1 MNATVPVQAAGIGA
15 PGGTRAAGVVV
26 LAGVCAALHLGKLP
40 PAIDALR
47 AGLGLTLVEAGFLL
61 SLIQLAG
68 MSIGAIFG
76 AVVDGLGARRSM
88 ITGLVV
94 LALASAV
101 GGVAP
106 SPAVLMATRAIESF
120 GFLLVAL
127 PGPGLVRQLVPP
139 GALAHMLGLWGAY
152 LPFGM
157 AVALLLGPV
166 AIEALGWR
174 AWWFGLAAV
183 TLAMAA
189 LVVRRVPTLPRPPAG
204 GGVAARLRFTLGAPG
219 PWLAA
224 LCFATYSSQWLAV
237 IGFLPTIV
245 APVVGTGLAV
255 GVLTALAAAVN
266 TVGNVAAGRLQHAGV
281 APLRL
286 LRIGFVT
293 MALASVAA
301 FAAVG
306 GLSLPAPLRFVA
318 VLVFSLVGGMIPATL
333 FTVALKLV
341 PGEAA
346 VATTFGWVQQWSSI
360 GQFAGPPI
368 VALIASRSG
377 GWEWT
382 WLFNVLAGGTGLLLV
397 AAMARRL
404 RPAPLARGG

>member
-1 MNATVPVQAAGIGA
+1 MRSVASESSSQRRTVCQIM
-15 PGGTRAAGVVV
+15 
-26 LAGVCAALHLGKLP
+26 P
-40 PAIDALR
+40 PA
-47 AGLGLTLVEAGFLL
+47 GL
-61 SLIQLAG
+61 S
-68 MSIGAIFG
+68 
-76 AVVDGLGARRSM
+76 R
-88 ITGLVV
+88 
-94 LALASAV
+94 
-101 GGVAP
+101 
-106 SPAVLMATRAIESF
+106 
-120 GFLLVAL
+120 
-127 PGPGLVRQLVPP
+127 
-139 GALAHMLGLWGAY
+139 MLGLWGAY

-255 GVLTALAAAVN
+255 GVLTALAAVVN

-382 WLFNVLAGGTGLLLV
+382 WLFNVLAGAAGLLLV

-404 RPAPLARGG
+404 RPAALARGG